1 MNQNLIRRIFKGY
14 QLLDTLD
21 TDPGDSVCYGFTTSN
36 TIALCQAWT
45 ISPDSAMELNP
56 KVVIDGIHHS
66 LAPNQALIEVDCGKT
81 ASGKNFIYSIVKTLK
96 EPHGVQY
103 FVMLHF
109 WENDNSILNLQGFF
123 DETGKTGFRDSMIF
137 AVLCGHA
144 SHEEVQSK
152 WWFDPYDDSFE
163 HPALMNLSEKVD
175 FDEMFPEHPLS
186 LARNF
191 ISRIVNE

>member
-21 TDPGDSVCYGFTTSN
+21 TDPRDSVCYGLTTSN

-56 KVVIDGIHHS
+56 KVVIEGIHHS

-103 FVMLHF
+103 
-109 WENDNSILNLQGFF
+109 
-123 DETGKTGFRDSMIF
+123 
-137 AVLCGHA
+137 CHA
-144 SHEEVQSK
+144 PFLGE
-152 WWFDPYDDSFE
+152 
-163 HPALMNLSEKVD
+163 
-175 FDEMFPEHPLS
+175 
-186 LARNF
+186 
-191 ISRIVNE
+191 